1 MKTLIKYATA
11 VTLTGALAV
20 AMATLSQA
28 RHGRNAAVIGGFA
41 AGAVA
46 GAAIASANNGY
57 YDDNGY
63 YYADP
68 GYGYAYEPAP
78 VYVEPYA
85 AYDYEPAPVY
95 RYGNWHGGR
104 DDSIRSQH

>member
-1 MKTLIKYATA
+1 MRNMIKYATA

-20 AMATLSQA
+20 AMATPSQA

-46 GAAIASANNGY
+46 GAAIANSGY
-57 YDDNGY
+57 YYDNGY

-68 GYGYAYEPAP
+68 GYDYGYAYEPAP
-78 VYVEPYA
+78 VYVEPYD
-85 AYDYEPAPVY
+85 AYAYEPAPVY
-95 RYGNWHGGR
+95 RYRNWNRGR
-104 DDSIRSQH
+104 DDSIQSQR

>member
-11 VTLTGALAV
+11 MTLTGALAV
-20 AMATLSQA
+20 AMATPSQA
-28 RHGRNAAVIGGFA
+28 RHWRNAAVIGGFA

-46 GAAIASANNGY
+46 GAAIANSGY
-57 YDDNGY
+57 YDHGY

-68 GYGYAYEPAP
+68 GYGYAYEPEP

-95 RYGNWHGGR
+95 RYRSWNGGR
-104 DDSIRSQH
+104 DDSIRSQR

>member
-20 AMATLSQA
+20 VMATPSQA

-46 GAAIASANNGY
+46 GAAIANANSGYY
-57 YDDNGY
+57 YDDNG

-68 GYGYAYEPAP
+68 GYGYTYEPEP

-85 AYDYEPAPVY
+85 AYYYEPAPVY
-95 RYGNWHGGR
+95 RYRSWNGGR
-104 DDSIRSQH
+104 DDSIRSQR